1 MLLRMTCRS
10 GRDRLGFVAG
20 DSQSPEMS
28 LLTEKCGMYVC
39 NCNGVTRAEV
49 DEAISAG
56 AQGPEDVLA
65 HHGCEPCC
73 GRCLPEIAEGIS
85 CGGMA
90 GKPRSLIAAE

>member
-1 MLLRMTCRS
+1 
-10 GRDRLGFVAG
+10 
-20 DSQSPEMS
+20 
-28 LLTEKCGMYVC
+28 MYVC

-56 AQGPEDVLA
+56 AQGPEDVLS